1 MNLHRSKNKC
11 VVFLSH
17 ILLLITSCLSAQQ
30 PRPNIVLIYTDDL
43 DFDEISPYDNTLFPS
58 YTGAKENGFYRYQ
71 SDGIFVQNN
80 RPLLNGEQGF
90 FSDPRMHTPNIQRL
104 ADEGVIFERFYITT
118 SVCTPSR
125 YSLLTGR
132 FATRSPGFLAKNP
145 AGAEGNI
152 TWNSPLTPDENNIAK
167 ELNKLGYYTGIVGK
181 WHNGA
186 PGAFDNSVTAES
198 DPHDPAVLKKIR
210 EAYDRG
216 RAYIQEQIGFD
227 YAERMF
233 FRNKESLGVPQTM
246 RVHNLEWITEGAL
259 NFIDKAD
266 GQPFFLYMPLTIPHG
281 QYYYDWIQDDP
292 LATPAGWLDE
302 VPDCIPS
309 RREIVSKVERLG
321 IDRRNALATQMD
333 ESVGAVLRKLAESD
347 LLENTILIF
356 ASDHQSRGKFTCYEA
371 SRVPFIMR
379 WPGKIKPGSRISDL
393 FANVD
398 IPATLIEIAGG
409 QPPQTMIQDGIS
421 MLPALTHD
429 PSYRKRQ
436 SVYLECNNIRA
447 VVTDR
452 FKYIAN
458 RPSAKILEDMAAEVK
473 EASQTGK
480 LRQIGWSGR
489 RNWHVDEE
497 GVVYSADRDFPHYFD
512 ADQLYDL
519 LSDPFEQHNI
529 IDDPKMA
536 QTAVSLKIKL
546 GEYLNTLPHTFGEF
560 KSK

>member
-1 MNLHRSKNKC
+1 MNLRVSRSKC
-11 VVFLSH
+11 GIFLTH
-17 ILLLITSCLSAQQ
+17 ILLLITGCLAAQ
-30 PRPNIVLIYTDDL
+30 PPKPNIVLIYADDL
-43 DFDEISPYDNTLFPS
+43 DFDEISPYDNTSFPS

-80 RPLLNGEQGF
+80 RPLLDGEQGY
-90 FSDPRMHTPNIQRL
+90 FSDPRMHTPNIQRV
-104 ADEGVIFERFYITT
+104 ADEGVLFERFYITT

-132 FATRSPGFLAKNP
+132 LATRSPGFLANNP
-145 AGAEGNI
+145 EGAEGNI
-152 TWNSPLTPDENNIAK
+152 TWNSPLTPDETNIAK

-186 PGAFDNSVTAES
+186 PGAFDSSVTADS
-198 DPHDPAVLKKIR
+198 DPHDPVVLKKIR

-216 RAYIQEQIGFD
+216 CAYLREQIGFD
-227 YAERMF
+227 FAERMF
-233 FRNKESLGVPQTM
+233 FRNKESLGVPLVM

-259 NFIDKAD
+259 KFIDEAAS
-266 GQPFFLYMPLTIPHG
+266 QPFFLYMPLTIPHG

-321 IDRRNALATQMD
+321 IDKRNALATQMD
-333 ESVGAVLRKLAESD
+333 ESVGAVLRKLAELD
-347 LLENTILIF
+347 LLENTLLIF

-398 IPATLIEIAGG
+398 IPATLIDIAGG
-409 QPPQTMIQDGIS
+409 QPPQTMLQDGMS
-421 MLPALTHD
+421 MLPALTQYSD
-429 PSYRKRQ
+429 YNKRQ

-452 FKYIAN
+452 YKFIAN
-458 RPSAKILEDMAAEVK
+458 RPSAKILEDMAAEV
-473 EASQTGK
+473 EETNQTGK

-519 LSDPFEQHNI
+519 QSDPFEQHNI

-536 QTAVSLKIKL
+536 QTAASLKIKL

>member
-1 MNLHRSKNKC
+1 MYLHLTKTKYS
-11 VVFLSH
+11 VFLTC

-30 PRPNIVLIYTDDL
+30 PKPNIVLIYADDL
-43 DFDEISPYDNTLFPS
+43 DFDEISPYDNSRFPN
-58 YTGAKENGFYRYQ
+58 YTGAKENGVYRYQ
-71 SDGIFVQNN
+71 SDSIFVQNN
-80 RPLLNGEQGF
+80 RPLLNGEQGY

-104 ADEGVIFERFYITT
+104 ADEGVMLERFYITT

-132 FATRSPGFLAKNP
+132 YATRSPAFLAKNP

-186 PGAFDNSVTAES
+186 PGAFDNSITSDS
-198 DPHDPAVLKKIR
+198 DPHDPEVLKKIR
-210 EAYDRG
+210 EAYNRG
-216 RAYIQEQIGFD
+216 CAYMREKIGFD
-227 YAERMF
+227 FAERMF
-233 FRNKESLGVPQTM
+233 FRNKEQLGVPQVM
-246 RVHNLEWITEGAL
+246 RVHNLEWITDGAGM
-259 NFIDKAD
+259 FSDEAA

-309 RREIVSKVERLG
+309 RREIVDKVESLG
-321 IDRRNALATQMD
+321 IDKRNALATQMD
-333 ESVGAVLRKLAESD
+333 ESVGAILRKLEESN
-347 LLENTILIF
+347 LLENTIFIF
-356 ASDHQSRGKFTCYEA
+356 TSDHQSRGKFTCYEA

-379 WPGKIKPGSRISDL
+379 WPGKVNPGSRISDL

-398 IPATLIEIAGG
+398 IPATLIDIAGG
-409 QPPQTMIQDGIS
+409 QPPQSMILDGRS
-421 MLPALTHD
+421 MLPALTND
-429 PSYRKRQ
+429 PSYSKRP
-436 SVYLECNNIRA
+436 SVYLECNNMRA

-452 FKYIAN
+452 FKYVAN
-458 RPSAKILEDMAAEVK
+458 RPSTKILEDMAAEA
-473 EASQTGK
+473 EETNRTGK

-489 RNWHVDEE
+489 KNWHVDEE
-497 GVVYSADRDFPHYFD
+497 GVVYSADRDFPNYFD

-519 LSDPFEQHNI
+519 KSDPFEQNNI
-529 IDDPKMA
+529 INDPKMA
-536 QTAVSLKIKL
+536 QTAASLKIKL
-546 GEYLNTLPHTFGEF
+546 GEYLKTLPHAFGEF
-560 KSK
+560 KSE